1 MTDKYIL
8 KELCRYTIG
17 TYADVIY
24 RNALLHPDSEAFI
37 YKSRRIT
44 FSEYNTRVNSLINS
58 LRKMGVKR
66 GDVIGILSYNCLEY
80 ADFFGAAWKGGY
92 IASPFNFRLQASE
105 LEYLINYS
113 EATTL
118 LVGPEF
124 IDAIKSLKGKICKV
138 NNFISIEGTT
148 GDMVSID
155 ELRGTESGEEP
166 DIQVDE
172 DDPLA
177 IVYTSGTTGLPRGAL
192 YTQRRFMDN
201 TKNLVMEMGL
211 QPGNK
216 HIQVM
221 PLFHIGGIHH
231 FRAFLY
237 IAGSNVI
244 MHQRSFDPAATLQ
257 VIQDEKATDID
268 IVATHLVAMLAVPD
282 KEKYDISSLKRMWYA
297 ASPMPVEVLKKGI
310 ETWGPIFAQGYGQT
324 ETGPEIS
331 DLTREDGR
339 VVDKSPEEQK
349 ILASAGRP
357 SYGVHVRIVDQDN
370 IDVAPGEMGEIIVQS
385 KHLMVE
391 YWNMPD
397 DTNET
402 LIDGWVYT
410 GDVGYYDNSGYVYIV
425 DRRKDMVVS
434 GGENIYPREVE
445 EVLYGHPAVR
455 EAAVIGI
462 PDSYW
467 VEKVHAVIS
476 LNEGAAVTE
485 EEIIN
490 FCKDKLARYKAPK
503 SVEFIEAIPKNP
515 SGKILKRELRDK
527 YWEGSDR
534 KV

>member
-8 KELCRYTIG
+8 KELCRYNIG

-24 RNALLHPDSEAFI
+24 RNALLHPDNEAFV
-37 YKSRRIT
+37 YRSERIT
-44 FSEYNTRVNSLINS
+44 FSDYNSRVNSLINS
-58 LRKMGVKR
+58 LQKMGVKK
-66 GDVIGILSYNCLEY
+66 GDVIGILSFNCLGY
-80 ADFFGAAWKGGY
+80 ADFYGAAWKGGY

-105 LEYLINYS
+105 MEYLINYS
-113 EATTL
+113 EANTL

-124 IDAIKSLKGKICKV
+124 VETVEGLKGKINKV
-138 NNFISIEGTT
+138 KNYISLEGTAD
-148 GDMVSID
+148 GMISLD
-155 ELRGTESGEEP
+155 ELLESESAEEP

-172 DDPLA
+172 EDYLA

-192 YTQRRFMDN
+192 YTQSRFMDN

-211 QPGNK
+211 QPGDK
-216 HIQVM
+216 HVQIM

-237 IAGSNVI
+237 IAGSNII
-244 MHQRSFDPAATLQ
+244 MPQRSFDPAATLQ
-257 VIQDEKATDID
+257 VIQDEKATDMD

-310 ETWGPIFAQGYGQT
+310 QTWGPIFAQGYGQT

-331 DLTREDGR
+331 DLTREDGK
-339 VVDKSPEEQK
+339 VVDKSSEEQK

-357 SYGVHVRIVDQDN
+357 SYGVHVRIIDEDN
-370 IDVAPGEMGEIIVQS
+370 NDVAPGEMGEIIVQS
-385 KHLMVE
+385 RHLMVE
-391 YWNMPD
+391 YWNMPE
-397 DTNET
+397 DTKET
-402 LIDGWVYT
+402 LKDGWVYT
-410 GDVGYYDNSGYVYIV
+410 GDVGYYDDGGYVYIV
-425 DRRKDMVVS
+425 DRRKDMIVS

-445 EVLYGHPAVR
+445 EVLYGYPGVR

-462 PDSYW
+462 PDPYW

-476 LNEGAAVTE
+476 INEGASVTE

-503 SVEFIEAIPKNP
+503 SVEFVDALPKNP